1 MSSGKPV
8 WRQAFDGT
16 ERAVGRPL
24 ERITTSSAYADLLA
38 MSLKARRAVVGTVA
52 DVAGSALGGILR
64 AANVPT
70 REDVLRLSH
79 QFAVLA
85 GEVRAVAAAQHN
97 SGRAKHVESAPKP
110 VALERAE
117 GNKDG

>member
-1 MSSGKPV
+1 M
-8 WRQAFDGT
+8 WRQAFDDT

-24 ERITTSSAYADLLA
+24 EQITTSSTFADLLA
-38 MSLKARRAVVGTVA
+38 MSVTARRAVVGTVA

-70 REDVLRLSH
+70 REDVLRLSQ

-85 GEVRAVAAAQHN
+85 SEVRAAAATQQN
-97 SGRAKHVESAPKP
+97 SGGAEQVESSPEP
-110 VALERAE
+110 VALEREE
-117 GNKDG
+117 GDKDG

>member
-1 MSSGKPV
+1 M
-8 WRQAFDGT
+8 WRRAFDDT

-24 ERITTSSAYADLLA
+24 EQITTSSTFADLLA
-38 MSLKARRAVVGTVA
+38 ISVTARRAVVGTVA

-70 REDVLRLSH
+70 REDVLRLSQ

-85 GEVRAVAAAQHN
+85 SEVRAAAATQQN
-97 SGRAKHVESAPKP
+97 SGGAERVESSLEP
-110 VALERAE
+110 VALEREE
-117 GNKDG
+117 GDKDG